1 MYVCLKVCVSMARQP
16 AVLELLFRCGTIQQ
30 GPTNLLIFSLLV
42 PFIHRDGALGQQA
55 RDALLLVMATSASS
69 HAVARYIT
77 ENSYFCPVG
86 VDACAFVSTS
96 LCLLCLSATTHHVSL
111 NATN

>member
-1 MYVCLKVCVSMARQP
+1 MARQP

-55 RDALLLVMATSASS
+55 RDALLLVMATSASN

-86 VDACAFVSTS
+86 VWACMCKSV
-96 LCLLCLSATTHHVSL
+96 
-111 NATN
+111 